1 MHTEDNSN
9 FRNLESGPSTAS
21 EANYTRSRVLVIY
34 VSRETKHCKFFIGK
48 LIFGKLIT
56 ANPSFKLQPLDHM
69 EVMDSET

>member
-1 MHTEDNSN
+1 MVAMAVLDYSDT
-9 FRNLESGPSTAS
+9 S
-21 EANYTRSRVLVIY
+21 ERCTSRAAVFFIKKKLVA
-34 VSRETKHCKFFIGK
+34 RETKHCKFFIGK